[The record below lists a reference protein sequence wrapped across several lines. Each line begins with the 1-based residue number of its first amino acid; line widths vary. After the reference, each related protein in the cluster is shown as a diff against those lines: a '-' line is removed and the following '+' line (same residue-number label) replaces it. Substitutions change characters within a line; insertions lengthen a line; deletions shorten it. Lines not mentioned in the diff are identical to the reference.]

1 MEIDKKLEEEA
12 AAKAAAIALYG
23 PMTNVKEESESDEDD
38 ENKQKVKVE
47 KVLDRK
53 VVRQNFRIQNHYPS
67 SIIKRA
73 LENQGKHRYVSKYL
87 SQAAFDFLD
96 GQEEDQDSTVLTNAN
111 YG

>member
-53 VVRQNFRIQNHYPS
+53 VVR
-67 SIIKRA
+67 
-73 LENQGKHRYVSKYL
+73 
-87 SQAAFDFLD
+87 
-96 GQEEDQDSTVLTNAN
+96 
-111 YG
+111 